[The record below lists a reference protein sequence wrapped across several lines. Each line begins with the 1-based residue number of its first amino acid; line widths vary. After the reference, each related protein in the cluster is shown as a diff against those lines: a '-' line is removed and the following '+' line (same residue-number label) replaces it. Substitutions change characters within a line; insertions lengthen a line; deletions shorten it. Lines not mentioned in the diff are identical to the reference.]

1 MVPHRGLSMSTA
13 ELINTCGVCGAEES
27 LDGLL
32 LRMIDDDQ
40 VRHLIAAVVTD
51 SLPLGGMV
59 VRYLRLHKP
68 AKQKLRIGVV
78 GRLLAELV
86 PDIQRNSIE
95 RTGRTWLVSGDSW
108 KAAFQAVFD
117 AHDKG
122 TLSVPLQGNGY
133 LYQVL
138 MKIAD
143 RGEARQENQVDAS
156 RRGRANQA
164 GAASIGEVLDRVEAP
179 APAAAPAAG
188 DTVPPAPPRPK
199 VESPLVRQMKAEL
212 AAKGKGAQP

>member
-1 MVPHRGLSMSTA
+1 MSTT

-27 LDGLL
+27 LDALL
-32 LRMIDDDQ
+32 LRMIDDDL
-40 VRHLIAAVVTD
+40 VRGLIADVVTA

-68 AKQKLRIGVV
+68 AKQKLRMSVV
-78 GRLLAELV
+78 GKLLAELV

-95 RTGRTWLVSGDSW
+95 RTGRTWLVNGDSW
-108 KAAFQAVFD
+108 RAAFQAVFD

-143 RGEARQENQVDAS
+143 RGEARQENQVDGE
-156 RRGRANQA
+156 RRGRVNQA
-164 GAASIGEVLDRVEAP
+164 GAASIGDVLGRVEPAATGESQRAYLDRVSQTP
-179 APAAAPAAG
+179 DAA
-188 DTVPPAPPRPK
+188 RPK
-199 VESPLVRQMKAEL
+199 VDSPLVRQMKAEL
-212 AAKGKGAQP
+212 AAKGKGMQP

>member
-1 MVPHRGLSMSTA
+1 MSTA

-32 LRMIDDDQ
+32 LRMIDDAQ
-40 VRHLIAAVVTD
+40 VRGLIAAVVTD

-68 AKQKLRIGVV
+68 PKQKLRIGVV

-143 RGEARQENQVDAS
+143 RGEARDERQVDAE

-164 GAASIGEVLDRVEAP
+164 GAVSISEVLDRVEAP
-179 APAAAPAAG
+179 APAPAPAASAEL
-188 DTVPPAPPRPK
+188 PPAPPRPPK
-199 VESPLVRQMKAEL
+199 VDSPLVKRMKAEL
-212 AAKGKGAQP
+212 AAKGKGPQS

>member
-1 MVPHRGLSMSTA
+1 MSTA
-13 ELINTCGVCGAEES
+13 TLINTCGVCGAEES
-27 LDGLL
+27 LDALL

-40 VRHLIAAVVTD
+40 VRRLIAAVVTD

-68 AKQKLRIGVV
+68 PKQKLRIGVV

-95 RTGRTWLVSGDSW
+95 RTGRTWLVNGDSW
-108 KAAFQAVFD
+108 KAALQAVFD

-122 TLSVPLQGNGY
+122 TLAVPLQGNGY

-138 MKIAD
+138 MRMAD
-143 RGEARQENQVDAS
+143 REEAVQEKQADAS
-156 RRGRANQA
+156 RRGRASQA
-164 GAASIGEVLDRVEAP
+164 GAASIADVLERAEAL
-179 APAAAPAAG
+179 ATDMKSTVDAMEARAG
-188 DTVPPAPPRPK
+188 HTPPPPGPRR
-199 VESPLVRQMKAEL
+199 ESPLVRQMKAEL
-212 AAKGKGAQP
+212 AARKGTP

>member
-1 MVPHRGLSMSTA
+1 MSTA

-40 VRHLIAAVVTD
+40 VRRLIADVITS

-95 RTGRTWLVSGDSW
+95 RTGRTWLVNGDSW

-143 RGEARQENQVDAS
+143 RGEARQESQVDAS

-164 GAASIGEVLDRVEAP
+164 GAATIGEVLERVEAP
-179 APAAAPAAG
+179 APAPAPTASDAL
-188 DTVPPAPPRPK
+188 PPAPPRIK

-212 AAKGKGAQP
+212 AAKGKGLQP

>member
-1 MVPHRGLSMSTA
+1 MSTA

-32 LRMIDDDQ
+32 LRMIDDDL
-40 VRHLIAAVVTD
+40 VRRLIADVVTA
-51 SLPLGGMV
+51 SLPLGGLV

-68 AKQKLRIGVV
+68 PKQKLRMSVV
-78 GRLLAELV
+78 GKLLAELV

-95 RTGRTWLVSGDSW
+95 RTGRTWLVNGDSW

-117 AHDKG
+117 AQDKG

-143 RGEARQENQVDAS
+143 RGEARDERQVDGE

-164 GAASIGEVLDRVEAP
+164 GAATIGEVLGRVEPPAPAP
-179 APAAAPAAG
+179 APAAAA
-188 DTVPPAPPRPK
+188 VLPPAPPRPPK
-199 VESPLVRQMKAEL
+199 VDSPLVKQMKAEL
-212 AAKGKGAQP
+212 AAKGKGPQP

>member
-1 MVPHRGLSMSTA
+1 MSTA
-13 ELINTCGVCGAEES
+13 TLINTCTVCGAEES
-27 LDGLL
+27 LDALL

-40 VRHLIAAVVTD
+40 VRRLIAAVVTD

-68 AKQKLRIGVV
+68 PKQKLRIGVV

-86 PDIQRNSIE
+86 PDIQRNSIA
-95 RTGRTWLVSGDSW
+95 RAGRTWLVSGDSW

-122 TLSVPLQGNGY
+122 TLAVPLQGNGY

-138 MKIAD
+138 MRMAD
-143 RGEARQENQVDAS
+143 KDEALQEKQVDAE
-156 RRGRANQA
+156 RRGRANEA
-164 GAASIGEVLDRVEAP
+164 GTVSIGVVLEGDQEFGCAP
-179 APAAAPAAG
+179 PKAAP
-188 DTVPPAPPRPK
+188 RPFLEPGPK
-199 VESPLVRQMKAEL
+199 RDSPLVRQMKAEL
-212 AAKGKGAQP
+212 AAKKGTPV